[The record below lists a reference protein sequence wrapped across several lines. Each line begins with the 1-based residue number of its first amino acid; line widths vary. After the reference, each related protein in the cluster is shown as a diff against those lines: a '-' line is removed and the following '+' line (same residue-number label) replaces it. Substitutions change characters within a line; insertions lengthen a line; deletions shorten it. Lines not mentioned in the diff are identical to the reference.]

1 MSRNRLLVI
10 IFPDSANSLRQIF
23 SRNGTF
29 AREVPSIDLRS
40 RQLGLYATRI

>member
-1 MSRNRLLVI
+1 MSWSRLLVI
-10 IFPDSANSLRQIF
+10 IFPDPAHSLGQIF